1 MSHNINEPF
10 PFARL
15 IELNEHAPSY
25 PKSLVEMA
33 YEQLLSML
41 VTMKI
46 KPGAHIGIEAL
57 ARQLQIS
64 QTPIREALTLLE
76 AQKLVHKI
84 PNVGFRAAN
93 LLTPE
98 DIDALFEIRL
108 MIEPKMAAL
117 AAKRADKEMIETLL
131 SLSHWMAQAAEGN
144 DIAYAQFAEGDAKLH
159 HFIAKASGNRFI
171 AEAIQGLH
179 VHLHIFRFLV
189 NTNAPQEALAEH
201 AVLIDALLAADSH
214 AAEAAMCAHLHASQ
228 QRMDSALLP
237 SGRAGEVPIED
248 AGAVRSPAGR
258 GQPPQK
264 GARGRGSVGI
274 SAIIPAKGKRS
285 CLD

>member
-1 MSHNINEPF
+1 MSPTTNEPF
-10 PFARL
+10 PLARL
-15 IELNEHAPSY
+15 MELNERRPSH

-46 KPGAHIGIEAL
+46 APGAHIGIEAL

-108 MIEPKMAAL
+108 IIEPAMAAL
-117 AAKRADKEMIETLL
+117 AAERASDDMQQALVLLADEMG
-131 SLSHWMAQAAEGN
+131 QAAEGN
-144 DIAYAQFAEGDAKLH
+144 DLAYAQFAEGDAKLH
-159 HFIAKASGNRFI
+159 HLVATASGNRFV
-171 AEAIQGLH
+171 AEAIEGLH
-179 VHLHIFRFLV
+179 VHLHIFRFLI
-189 NTNAPQEALAEH
+189 NTNATHEALKEH
-201 AVLIDALLAADSH
+201 AVLIEALLARDASG
-214 AAEAAMCAHLHASQ
+214 AEAAMRAHLRASR
-228 QRMDSALLP
+228 QRMDNVM
-237 SGRAGEVPIED
+237 VPRNAADETVSSD
-248 AGAVRSPAGR
+248 AAAANSRQGR
-258 GQPPQK
+258 GRPRKEPS
-264 GARGRGSVGI
+264 RPRTPIDS
-274 SAIIPAKGKRS
+274 
-285 CLD
+285 

>member
-1 MSHNINEPF
+1 MSHNANEPI

-15 IELNEHAPSY
+15 MELNKSRPSY

-46 KPGAHIGIEAL
+46 APGAHIGIEAL

-76 AQKLVHKI
+76 AQKLAYKI

-98 DIDALFEIRL
+98 DVDALFEIRL
-108 MIEPKMAAL
+108 MIEPTMAGL
-117 AAKRADKEMIETLL
+117 AAKRASDEMLQTLVL
-131 SLSHWMAQAAEGN
+131 LADEMAQAAEGN
-144 DIAYAQFAEGDAKLH
+144 DVAYAQFAEGDARLH
-159 HFIAKASGNRFI
+159 HLIATASGNRFI

-189 NTNAPQEALAEH
+189 NTNATQKALFEH
-201 AVLIDALLAADSH
+201 GVLIDSLLARDAE
-214 AAEAAMCAHLHASQ
+214 AAEAAMREHLHASR
-228 QRMDSALLP
+228 QRMDSVMLP
-237 SGRAGEVPIED
+237 DGPIAE
-248 AGAVRSPAGR
+248 AQRKLAETAKPRAGR
-258 GQPPQK
+258 GRPRK
-264 GARGRGSVGI
+264 T
-274 SAIIPAKGKRS
+274 
-285 CLD
+285 